1 MLPMK
6 RILLTSLIFAM
17 PVLASTGAAADCT
30 SAAQKA
36 ASQANAELLSVEA
49 SGSDCKVKLLLPGK
63 NGEPPRVVT
72 KKVKG

>member
-6 RILLTSLIFAM
+6 RILLTFLIFAM

-36 ASQANAELLSVEA
+36 ARQANAELLSVEA
-49 SGSDCKVKLLLPGK
+49 AGSDCKVKLLLPGK

-72 KKVKG
+72 QTVKG

>member
-1 MLPMK
+1 MPPMK
-6 RILLTSLIFAM
+6 RILLTFLIFAM
-17 PVLASTGAAADCT
+17 PALAGTSAAADCT

-36 ASQANAELLSVEA
+36 AQQENAELLSVEA